1 MPREDEFKF
10 PDEVEN
16 KATPAPEDDPVEVEF
31 AADDVEVEIVDDTP
45 AKDRNRKPLD
55 KEVEDPTDDE
65 IEKYSDKVQARIK
78 ELTHARHDERRLKEE
93 TLREKQELEK
103 FARYLADENK
113 KLKQTV
119 NTGQEAFIST
129 ATREAEAQL
138 EHARRKYKD
147 AQEAY
152 DTDAIIAAQEE
163 FTEAKMRLLQ
173 VKNYKPTPLQEEET
187 EVQLQYGA
195 QAQPQQVQ
203 PDEKSLRWQAKN
215 QWYGQ
220 PGFEEY
226 TSYALGLHHKL
237 VNSGTDPRSDD
248 YFARIDERMKS
259 TFPELF
265 GGNDATKPEPDTPVA
280 KKPAAVVAPASRS
293 TGKQKITLT
302 PRQLALA
309 KKFGLTP
316 LQYATAVAKEEKRNG

>member
-1 MPREDEFKF
+1 MPPNDEYKF
-10 PDEVEN
+10 PDEMEN
-16 KATPAPEDDPVEVEF
+16 NGTPEQEDNSVEVSAE
-31 AADDVEVEIVDDTP
+31 DVEVEIIDDTP
-45 AKDRNRKPLD
+45 ARDRNRKPLD
-55 KEVEDPTDDE
+55 KEVDDPTDDE
-65 IEKYSDKVQARIK
+65 IEGYSDKVQARIK
-78 ELTHARHDERRLKEE
+78 ELTHARHDERRRKEE
-93 TLREKQELEK
+93 LMRERQELEK
-103 FARYLADENK
+103 VARYLADENK

-138 EHARRKYKD
+138 EAARRKYKD
-147 AQEAY
+147 AQESF
-152 DTDAIIAAQEE
+152 DTDAIISASEE

-173 VKNYKPTPLQEEET
+173 VKNYRATPLQEEEN
-187 EVQLQYGA
+187 EVQLP

-237 VNSGTDPRSDD
+237 VNTGTDPRSDE

-265 GGNDATKPEPDTPVA
+265 GGNDATKPENDSPVA

-293 TGKQKITLT
+293 TGKQKISLT
-302 PRQLALA
+302 PSQYAIA

-316 LQYATAVAKEEKRNG
+316 QQYANEVAKQERKNG

>member
-1 MPREDEFKF
+1 MPPNDEYKF
-10 PDEVEN
+10 PDEMETENTAELEDNSVE
-16 KATPAPEDDPVEVEF
+16 
-31 AADDVEVEIVDDTP
+31 AAGDDVEVEIIDDTP

-55 KEVEDPTDDE
+55 KEVDDPTDDE
-65 IEKYSDKVQARIK
+65 IEGYSDKVQARIK
-78 ELTHARHDERRLKEE
+78 ELTHARHDERRRKEE
-93 TLREKQELEK
+93 LMRERQELEK
-103 FARYLADENK
+103 VARYLADENK

-119 NTGQEAFIST
+119 NTGQEAFINT

-138 EHARRKYKD
+138 EAARRRYKD
-147 AQEAY
+147 AQESY
-152 DTDAIIAAQEE
+152 DTDAIISAQEE

-173 VKNYKPTPLQEEET
+173 VKNYRATPLQEEEN
-187 EVQLQYGA
+187 EVQLP

-237 VNSGTDPRSDD
+237 VNSGTDPRSDN

-265 GGNDATKPEPDTPVA
+265 GGNDATKPDTETPVA
-280 KKPAAVVAPASRS
+280 KKPASVVAPASRS
-293 TGKQKITLT
+293 TGKQKIQLT
-302 PRQLALA
+302 PSQYAIA

-316 LQYATAVAKEEKRNG
+316 QQYANEVAKQERKNG